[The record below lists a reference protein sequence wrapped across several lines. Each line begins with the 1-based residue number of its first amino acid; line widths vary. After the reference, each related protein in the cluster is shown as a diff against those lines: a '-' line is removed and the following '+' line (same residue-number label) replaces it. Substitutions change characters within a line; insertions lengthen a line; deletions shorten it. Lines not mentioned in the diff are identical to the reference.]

1 MNSSLYDRKAVV
13 PDTLLKHLQKC
24 FDSTSTSENDEGGKR
39 NKELRDSKVASY
51 QQIKRI
57 KNWFDQY
64 SGNKE
69 DSPFILNGGDRMKNW
84 CDEVLKTW
92 RGGIN
97 NGKKIKGDTGMQNQ
111 FIDDH
116 EKNGIIVS
124 PNKRHEKG
132 INKFDSSIKEE
143 IKKINNLIK
152 KII

>member
-1 MNSSLYDRKAVV
+1 
-13 PDTLLKHLQKC
+13 
-24 FDSTSTSENDEGGKR
+24 
-39 NKELRDSKVASY
+39 
-51 QQIKRI
+51 
-57 KNWFDQY
+57 
-64 SGNKE
+64 
-69 DSPFILNGGDRMKNW
+69 MKNW

-116 EKNGIIVS
+116 EKNGISVS

>member
-97 NGKKIKGDTGMQNQ
+97 NDIKNKKGQIAVCRFFVTRDQQPILLELYIRAVAEGPQYQAKEMIHT
-111 FIDDH
+111 IPSV
-116 EKNGIIVS
+116 IV
-124 PNKRHEKG
+124 
-132 INKFDSSIKEE
+132 
-143 IKKINNLIK
+143 
-152 KII
+152 